1 VDLSTARILVADDIT
16 DNRDVLMRRLLR
28 LQLTDVAQAA
38 DGVEAMQLL
47 RTRSF
52 DLVLLDVM
60 MPNMNGIEVLE
71 TMKAE
76 GLLDAT
82 PVLMISAASEIDTVV
97 RCIGL
102 GAEDYLPKP
111 FNPALL
117 AARVKAVLEKKF
129 LRTENKRQFERFA
142 RELAEARLHQLSML
156 PVEFPADPAVVDIFA
171 TSDPALEVGGDLY
184 DVFEVRPGV
193 LCVAIGDV
201 AGKGAAAGLFM
212 ARTRSLLRAGTLQF
226 QAIAGRV
233 PHPSEIAALLNE
245 ELCKNNPHSTF
256 VTLFLG
262 FLDIATGELRFCNA
276 GHIPP
281 LAVSAGQIRAIVN
294 EAEPALGIID
304 VLIFSDHVFTLG
316 VGETLLLTS
325 DGLSDMLNPASELYG
340 DARIQAQI
348 AAMPDAAAA
357 DLVHGL
363 VSAARAFADGTP
375 QFDDITLLA
384 IRRLQ

>member
-1 VDLSTARILVADDIT
+1 VDLSAARILVVDDII
-16 DNRDVLMRRLLR
+16 DNRDVLVRRLQR

-38 DGVEAMQLL
+38 DGVEALRLL
-47 RTRSF
+47 RAGSF

-76 GLLDAT
+76 GLLDST
-82 PVLMISAASEIDTVV
+82 PVLMISAASETDTVV

-129 LRTENKRQFERFA
+129 LRAENRRQFERFE
-142 RELAEARLHQLSML
+142 RELAEARRHQLSML
-156 PVEFPADPAVVDIFA
+156 PVEFPVDPGVIDIHA

-184 DVFEVRPGV
+184 DVFEVRPGI
-193 LCVAIGDV
+193 LCIAIGDV

-226 QAIAGRV
+226 QAITGRV
-233 PHPSEIAALLNE
+233 PRPSEIVALLNE
-245 ELCKNNPHSTF
+245 ELCKNNPRSTF

-262 FLDIATGELRFCNA
+262 FLDTTSGDLHFCNA
-276 GHIPP
+276 GHVPP
-281 LAVSAGQIRAIVN
+281 LVSAGGQVRAIVN
-294 EAEPALGIID
+294 EAEPALGVLD
-304 VLIFSDHVFTLG
+304 ALIFSDHVVTLG
-316 VGETLLLTS
+316 IGETLLLAS
-325 DGLSDMLNPASELYG
+325 DGLSDMLNPAMEQFGDLRIEAEIAGMPEASAAELI
-340 DARIQAQI
+340 DRL
-348 AAMPDAAAA
+348 M
-357 DLVHGL
+357 
-363 VSAARAFADGTP
+363 SAARTFADGTP
-375 QFDDITLLA
+375 QFDDITLVA
-384 IRRLQ
+384 VRRLK